1 MKIPIDFDITIKSN
15 YRLIKTYIKQL
26 HSRQKQ
32 QKLTI
37 KRLKQELSIAE
48 SKVNELE
55 SKMKDL
61 EPFVNHALAI
71 MKIPKPSTAPSDIC
85 Y

>member
-1 MKIPIDFDITIKSN
+1 MKLLIDFDITIKSN
-15 YRLIKTYIKQL
+15 YRLIKTYIKRL

-32 QKLTI
+32 QKSTI

-61 EPFVNHALAI
+61 EPYVNYALAI
-71 MKIPKPSTAPSDIC
+71 MMIPKPSTTPPDIC
-85 Y
+85 